1 MPNIRDLLSK
11 QLQANPSLYLKISEI
26 SGLTKEELDNF
37 TMDKTIFLDFGQLL
51 EIVYYIYPENS
62 AEIIKHYVELLNVN
76 HPTAQQVLEYAFINR
91 VDFCDSFLNRMIEAT
106 NEENKYFA
114 TVYKQHY
121 KDPGQLFQYDLQDIA
136 KSPTLH
142 AFKSIME
149 LYALY
154 RNDEFA
160 TINRKKDYVE
170 YTINNFVEDDFI
182 REYYLLHFNR
192 LFMIISLFKYE
203 ISECRRMVKEIL
215 QLKNRVDVFYLT
227 SAYHTLGMSYL
238 FEDYDKG
245 LLFLYKSRE
254 MYRKRQETGS
264 DGDIHSS
271 INLHQIIWGKEPE
284 DLRFN
289 SKINADIHDIVH
301 YYIMKDD
308 YEKARQV
315 LLTVNEAEISPR
327 DNAFQFLYKG
337 ILEDNTDYFYKS
349 IMLFKQVGNKL
360 HLQLPLNE
368 LKKRGLNPL
377 LLDTL
382 LIN

>member
-1 MPNIRDLLSK
+1 MANIRKLLSE
-11 QLQANPSLYLKISEI
+11 QLQANSFLYLKISEV
-26 SGLTKEELDNF
+26 SGLSKERLDAF
-37 TMDKTIFLDFGQLL
+37 LFDKTIFLDFGKLL
-51 EIVYYIYPENS
+51 DIVNAVCPENS
-62 AEIIKHYVELLNVN
+62 ADIIKHYIETLDVN
-76 HPTAQQVLEYAFINR
+76 HPTAQQALEYLFINR
-91 VDFCDSFLNRMIEAT
+91 FDYRYTFLNRMVQAK

-121 KDPGQLFQYDLQDIA
+121 DNPSQLFQYDLQEIA
-136 KSPTLH
+136 NSPTLH

-154 RNDEFA
+154 RNEEL
-160 TINRKKDYVE
+160 TPIIRKKEYVE
-170 YTINNFVEDDFI
+170 YTIKNFVEDEFI
-182 REYYLLHFNR
+182 RKYYLLHFNR
-192 LFMIISLFKYE
+192 LFMVISLYKYE
-203 ISECRRMVKEIL
+203 ISDCRGMANEIL
-215 QLKNRVDVFYLT
+215 HLNNQVDGLILVST
-227 SAYHTLGMSYL
+227 YHTLGMSYL

-245 LLFLYKSRE
+245 LLYLYKAKE
-254 MYRKRQETGS
+254 MYRRRQENGR

-271 INLHQIIWGKEPE
+271 INLHQIIWNKEPE

-289 SKINADIHDIVH
+289 SKKNADIHDIVH
-301 YYIMKDD
+301 YYIMKND
-308 YEKARQV
+308 YVKARQV

-327 DNAFQFLYKG
+327 DNAFHFFYKG
-337 ILEDNTDYFYKS
+337 ILEDNTDHFYKS

-368 LKKRGLNPL
+368 LRKRGLNPL

>member
-1 MPNIRDLLSK
+1 MSNIRKLLSK

-26 SGLTKEELDNF
+26 SGLTKEELDAF
-37 TMDKTIFLDFGQLL
+37 LFDKTIFLDFGKILD
-51 EIVYYIYPENS
+51 IVYYVCPENS
-62 AEIIKHYVELLNVN
+62 AEIIKQYINTLDVN
-76 HPTAQQVLEYAFINR
+76 HPTAQQVLEYVFINR
-91 VDFCDSFLNRMIEAT
+91 VDYCYSFLNRMIEAT
-106 NEENKYFA
+106 NAENSYFA

-121 KDPGQLFQYDLQDIA
+121 KNPGQMFQYDLQDIA

-154 RNDEFA
+154 KNDEFA
-160 TINRKKDYVE
+160 TIIRKKDYVE
-170 YTINNFVEDDFI
+170 YTINNFVEDEFI
-182 REYYLLHFNR
+182 RGYYLLHFNR
-192 LFMIISLFKYE
+192 LFMVISLFKYE
-203 ISECRRMVKEIL
+203 ISECRRMIKEIL
-215 QLKNRVDVFYLT
+215 QLQNRVHGLLLT

-245 LLFLYKSRE
+245 LLYLYKTRE
-254 MYRKRQETGS
+254 MYRNRPATGG

-308 YEKARQV
+308 FEKARQV
-315 LLTVNEAEISPR
+315 FLTVNEAEISPR
-327 DNAFQFLYKG
+327 DNAFQFFYKG
-337 ILEDNTDYFYKS
+337 ILEDNTDHFYKS